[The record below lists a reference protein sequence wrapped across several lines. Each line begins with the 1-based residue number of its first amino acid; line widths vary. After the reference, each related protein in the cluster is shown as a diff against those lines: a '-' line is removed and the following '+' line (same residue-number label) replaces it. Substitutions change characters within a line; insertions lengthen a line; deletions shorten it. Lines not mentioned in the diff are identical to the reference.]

1 LHGELEDMPSPQEKE
16 QQGTQGIF
24 QIFVA
29 GVAYRK
35 MMHIF
40 FSPALL
46 LELLGS
52 MLPGILEWI

>member
-1 LHGELEDMPSPQEKE
+1 MLFPLEKE
-16 QQGTQGIF
+16 HQGTQSIF